1 MAQQGSGYN
10 LRIERDGDRERV
22 FDVIRK
28 KFVALTPEEWVR
40 QQVIHYLLDD
50 HRFPKALISV
60 EKQLQVNGLT
70 RRTDVVLYNR
80 SGAPV
85 VIIECK
91 APEVALSQAVA
102 EQAARYNLTLRVPY
116 LWVTNGEKHAICKIS
131 HTHGTWEWLA
141 ALPDVELLLTEQ

>member
-1 MAQQGSGYN
+1 MAQQRSGYN

-40 QQVIHYLLDD
+40 QQVIHYLLED
-50 HRFPKALISV
+50 HRYPKALISV

-70 RRTDVVLYNR
+70 RRTDVVLYDR

-91 APEVALSQAVA
+91 APEVALSQSVA

-116 LWVTNGEKHAICKIS
+116 LWVTNGEKHAICRIS
-131 HTHGTWEWLA
+131 HTQGTWEWLA
-141 ALPDVELLLTEQ
+141 ALPDTETLISAV